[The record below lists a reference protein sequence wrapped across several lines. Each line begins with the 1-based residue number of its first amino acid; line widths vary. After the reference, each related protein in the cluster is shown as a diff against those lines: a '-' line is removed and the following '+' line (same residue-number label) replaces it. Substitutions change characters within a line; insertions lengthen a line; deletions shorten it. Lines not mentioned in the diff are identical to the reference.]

1 MSRADKYLVCGIL
14 LVAIVSAAF
23 LYFHGLAQ
31 YPANGPCYAVIM
43 VQGKRVAM
51 LELAEGQAGR
61 MLNLQGKIGPATV
74 EVGGGRIRMLE
85 APCPDKICIRRGWIE
100 KTGDSIICIPN
111 EIHIFIQGKSAAP
124 VDALT
129 R

>member
-1 MSRADKYLVCGIL
+1 
-14 LVAIVSAAF
+14 
-23 LYFHGLAQ
+23 
-31 YPANGPCYAVIM
+31 
-43 VQGKRVAM
+43 M

-61 MLNLQGKIGPATV
+61 MLSLQGKIGPATV